1 MIPRYRTIV
10 YATDLSD
17 NAAHAFRHA
26 VGLARCHDGVI
37 HILHVLPEV
46 ESAVMNY
53 VSTVMGPDQLAD
65 MELGHKDEVRK
76 LIEQR
81 LKQFAEDELKDHPED
96 LGRVT
101 EIHVRHGQAV
111 GTILTLARELD
122 ADLIVMGTHGKGRLH
137 YTFLG
142 SVAEK
147 VLHRAKC
154 PVLAV
159 PLLT

>member
-26 VGLARCHDGVI
+26 VSLARSHDGVI
-37 HILHVLPEV
+37 HVLHVMPEV

-53 VSTVMGPDQLAD
+53 VSTVIGPDQLAD
-65 MELGHKDEVRK
+65 MELGHKDEVRR
-76 LIEQR
+76 LIQQR
-81 LKQFAEDELKDHPED
+81 LKQFAEDELKDYPED

-101 EIHVRHGQAV
+101 EIHVRHGRAV

>member
-1 MIPRYRTIV
+1 MIPRYSTIV

-26 VGLARCHDGVI
+26 VSLARAHDGVI

-101 EIHVRHGQAV
+101 EVHVRHGQAV

-147 VLHRAKC
+147 VLHRAKR

-159 PLLT
+159 PILT